1 MILCLKFFENFKWE
15 VVVLKENK
23 GYILLESLI
32 CLAILVIIVSSYIE
46 VTVKMQQ
53 ESQQRLSNLTNYR
66 DLYNE
71 TRRCRL
77 HSVQSEKPQIEISLE
92 QGVASN
98 QQGGILIVKK

>member
-1 MILCLKFFENFKWE
+1 MIMVKLFINSKWE
-15 VVVLKENK
+15 VVVLKGNN

-32 CLAILVIIVSSYIE
+32 SLAVLIIIVSSYVE
-46 VTVKMQQ
+46 VMVKMQKD
-53 ESQQRLSNLTNYR
+53 SQQRLSSIANYR

-77 HSVQSEKPQIEISLE
+77 HSVPPVKPQIEVSLE
-92 QGVASN
+92 QSRASN